1 VTPHVVVVT
10 DSAASLPEAL
20 IKRWGIVVV
29 PLEVIIDGVVSR
41 EPSDRNTDRVLDAL
55 EAGQKVSTSQ
65 PTTGAFEEAYRA
77 AAEAGADRI
86 VSVHISS
93 GLSGTVNG
101 ARLAAASS
109 PVPVT
114 VVDSQS
120 IGMGA
125 GWAAL
130 AAAAKAKA
138 DLSEVEVAAEA
149 VRVAASSS
157 MLLTVDS
164 LEYLRRGGRVPAT
177 MAALGDALN
186 IRPVL
191 GVVDGDV
198 VILERVRTTPRA
210 RAAVVARA
218 EAAIAELPN
227 PGVAIMG
234 LRAQAYADDVAAV
247 LEADHPQL
255 AMVIRTPVTSVLAV
269 HGGPGSFAAAI
280 ADLPTELR

>member
-1 VTPHVVVVT
+1 MPPHVVVVT

-20 IKRWGIVVV
+20 IKRWGIAVF
-29 PLEVIIDGVVSR
+29 PLEVTIDGIFYR
-41 EPSDRNTDRVLDAL
+41 EPADRNTERVLDAL
-55 EAGQKVSTSQ
+55 EEGRMVSTSQ
-65 PTTGAFEEAYRA
+65 PSVGAFEEVYRA
-77 AAEAGADRI
+77 AAEEGADRI
-86 VSVHISS
+86 VSVHVS
-93 GLSGTVNG
+93 GKISGTVNG

-120 IGMGA
+120 VGMGM

-130 AAAAKAKA
+130 AAAAKARVGS
-138 DLSEVEVAAEA
+138 SEAEVAAEA
-149 VRVAASSS
+149 LRVAASSS
-157 MLLTVDS
+157 MLLTVDR

-191 GVVDGDV
+191 GVEDGGV

-218 EAAIAELPN
+218 EKAIAELPN
-227 PGVAIMG
+227 PGLAIMG
-234 LRAQAYADDVAAV
+234 LRVQEYADDIAAV
-247 LEADHPQL
+247 LELRHPQL
-255 AMVIRTPVTSVLAV
+255 AMLICTPVTSVLAV
-269 HGGPGSFAAAI
+269 HGGPGSFAAVV
-280 ADLPTELR
+280 ADLPPELR